1 MSVSINQMYTD
12 ISPEMSMAWNRDV
25 AKSVGTRAVKN
36 SLLGIITTRKGSK
49 PFDPEF
55 GCDMSD
61 QLFENLSPLT
71 ANTLERSIT
80 AAVRTYEPRIVR
92 LGVNVIPQYDLN
104 TIIVDVR
111 FSILDNPDTLE
122 ALKLQLS
129 NGLA

>member
-1 MSVSINQMYTD
+1 MSANINQMYTD
-12 ISPEMSMAWNRDV
+12 VSPEMTMAWNRDV
-25 AKSVGTRAVKN
+25 SKAVGTRAVKN
-36 SLLGIITTRKGSK
+36 SLLGIITSRKGSK

-71 ANTLERSIT
+71 ANTLEKSIT
-80 AAVRTYEPRIVR
+80 AAVRAYEPRIDR
-92 LGVNVIPQYDLN
+92 LSVSVTPQYDAN
-104 TIIVDVR
+104 AIVVDVR

-129 NGLA
+129 NG

>member
-71 ANTLERSIT
+71 ANTLEKSIT

-92 LGVNVIPQYDLN
+92 LSVNVIPQYDLN

>member
-1 MSVSINQMYTD
+1 MSANINKMYTD
-12 ISPEMSMAWNRDV
+12 ISPEMTMAWNRDV
-25 AKSVGTRAVKN
+25 SKAVGTRAVKN
-36 SLLGIITTRKGSK
+36 SLLGIITSRKGSK

-71 ANTLERSIT
+71 ANTLEKSIT
-80 AAVRTYEPRIVR
+80 AAVRAYEPRIVR
-92 LGVNVIPQYDLN
+92 LSVSVTPQYDAN
-104 TIIVDVR
+104 AIVVDVR

-129 NGLA
+129 NG

>member
-1 MSVSINQMYTD
+1 MSANINEMYTD
-12 ISPEMSMAWNRDV
+12 ISPEMTMAWNRDV
-25 AKSVGTRAVKN
+25 AKAVGTRAVKN
-36 SLLGIITTRKGSK
+36 SLLGIITSRKGSK

-71 ANTLERSIT
+71 ANTLEKSIT
-80 AAVRTYEPRIVR
+80 AAVRAYEPRIVR
-92 LGVNVIPQYDLN
+92 LSVTVTPQYDAN
-104 TIIVDVR
+104 AVIVDVR

-129 NGLA
+129 NG

>member
-71 ANTLERSIT
+71 ANTLEKSIT
-80 AAVRTYEPRIVR
+80 AAVRTYEPRIER

>member
-1 MSVSINQMYTD
+1 MSANINEMYTD

-25 AKSVGTRAVKN
+25 AKAAGTRAVKN
-36 SLLGIITTRKGSK
+36 SLLGIITSRKGSK

-61 QLFENLSPLT
+61 QLFENLTPLT
-71 ANTLERSIT
+71 ANTLEKSIS
-80 AAVRTYEPRIVR
+80 AAVRAYEPRIVR
-92 LGVNVIPQYDLN
+92 LGVTVTPQYDAN
-104 TIIVDVR
+104 AVIVDVR

-129 NGLA
+129 NG

>member
-1 MSVSINQMYTD
+1 MSANINQMYTD
-12 ISPEMSMAWNRDV
+12 VSPEMTMAWNRDV
-25 AKSVGTRAVKN
+25 SKAVGTRAVKN
-36 SLLGIITTRKGSK
+36 SLLGIITSRKGSK

-71 ANTLERSIT
+71 ANTLEKSIT
-80 AAVRTYEPRIVR
+80 AAVRAYEPRIVR
-92 LGVNVIPQYDLN
+92 LSVSVTPQYDMN
-104 TIIVDVR
+104 SIVVDVR

-129 NGLA
+129 NG

>member
-12 ISPEMSMAWNRDV
+12 ISSEMSMAWNRDV

-71 ANTLERSIT
+71 ANTLEKSIT
-80 AAVRTYEPRIVR
+80 AAVRAYEPRIDR
-92 LGVNVIPQYDLN
+92 LSVSVTPQYDLN